1 MKILQILPS
10 LQMGGV
16 ERGTLEIAHALKKAG
31 IPNAVASQG
40 GHMVE
45 TLKSMGVP
53 HHTLPLMS
61 KNPFT
66 MRRNA
71 VRLAELAQ
79 DEGFTLM
86 HVRSRAPAWSVK
98 WASKMCGVPWIAT
111 FHGVYGTKP
120 AIFKI
125 PYNRVMLKGLRTICV
140 SEYVR
145 KHVLETYHP
154 DPARLVC
161 IPRGADTD
169 FFRPDAVS
177 PEHALKKKTEQYRF
191 TPDIPVI
198 TLPGRLT
205 FWKGQ
210 EVFLEALMQMRHKR
224 VGVLFLGSDQGRTEY
239 SDHLRELAGQLADDT
254 EVVFRDHTQEIH
266 TVYALS
272 DIVVNASSAQPEAF
286 GRTIPEAQ
294 AMGRIVVATAHG
306 GACETIEDGKT
317 GFLVPPGDS
326 DALAEKLDEI
336 LDMPKE
342 KLDAI
347 RTAAVESVR
356 ANYSVAKMCASTIAL
371 YRELDSQKSSS

>member
-1 MKILQILPS
+1 M
-10 LQMGGV
+10 V
-16 ERGTLEIAHALKKAG
+16 EALKA
-31 IPNAVASQG
+31 
-40 GHMVE
+40 
-45 TLKSMGVP
+45 MGVP
-53 HHTLPLMS
+53 HHALPLMS

-71 VRLAELAQ
+71 VRLAELVQ

-120 AIFKI
+120 AFFKI

-154 DPARLVC
+154 DPERLVC

-177 PEHALKKKTEQYRF
+177 PEHALKKKTQQYRF

-224 VGVLFLGSDQGRTEY
+224 VGVLFLGSDQGR
-239 SDHLRELAGQLADDT
+239 ADDT

-317 GFLVPPGDS
+317 GFLVPPGNA
-326 DALAEKLDEI
+326 DALAAKLDEI

-347 RTAAVESVR
+347 RAAAVESVR

-371 YRELDSQKSSS
+371 YRELDSQKSNS